1 MPRVSTT
8 RLFDDTR
15 DKLQLAWAGGQAGA
29 DSWLDSERIAAS
41 AQGLIGHLN
50 VIHPNWIQVLAATEI
65 RHLDEIGAAG
75 AAQMLDKLQAS
86 ELACL
91 IVSDG
96 QAVPQPILS
105 MADSWPVPVFSTPL
119 SSVQVMWVLR
129 PYLAR
134 ALADYTEVHGV
145 LLDVLDVGVMITGQ
159 SGVGKSELALELIS
173 RGHGL
178 VADDV
183 VELYRIAPN
192 IIEGRCPPLLKEFL
206 EVRGLGMLNVRTI
219 FGETAIRIKKN
230 LKLIVELQRASAEQM
245 ASLDRL
251 PLRPDNASV
260 LGVPVRKVILPVAA
274 GRNLAV
280 LTEAAVRN
288 FVLELRGLDSTQEF
302 LRRQAALMSGR
313 GTEP

>member
-15 DKLQLAWAGGQAGA
+15 DKLQLAWAGGRMSGEG
-29 DSWLDSERIAAS
+29 WLDSERIAAS
-41 AQGLIGHLN
+41 AQGLVGHLN
-50 VIHPNWIQVLAATEI
+50 VIHPNWIQVLSPTEI
-65 RHLDEIGAAG
+65 RHLDAIGAAG
-75 AAQMLDKLQAS
+75 AAQMLDRLAAS

-91 IVSDG
+91 IVTDG
-96 QAVPQPILS
+96 EAIPQPLQS
-105 MADSWPVPVFSTPL
+105 MADARPVPVFTTPL
-119 SSVQVMWVLR
+119 SSLQVMWILR

-134 ALADYTEVHGV
+134 VLAEYTEVHGV
-145 LLDVLDVGVMITGQ
+145 LLDVLDVGVLITGQ

-178 VADDV
+178 VADDM

-230 LKLIVELQRASAEQM
+230 LKLIVELQRASSEQM

-260 LGVPVRKVILPVAA
+260 LGLPVRKVILPVAA

-302 LRRQAALMSGR
+302 MRRQAALMR
-313 GTEP
+313 EPGTGP